1 MTVVIS
7 RGPRADEEVKKLVKK
22 LKKGFVIPTDGGDLQ
37 LACVGTAALGRPAEQ
52 SSVPGLLRQLQIPPV
67 GRDDKFLL
75 EGD

>member
-7 RGPRADEEVKKLVKK
+7 RGPRADEGVKKLVKK
-22 LKKGFVIPTDGGDLQ
+22 LKKGFVIP
-37 LACVGTAALGRPAEQ
+37 
-52 SSVPGLLRQLQIPPV
+52 PV